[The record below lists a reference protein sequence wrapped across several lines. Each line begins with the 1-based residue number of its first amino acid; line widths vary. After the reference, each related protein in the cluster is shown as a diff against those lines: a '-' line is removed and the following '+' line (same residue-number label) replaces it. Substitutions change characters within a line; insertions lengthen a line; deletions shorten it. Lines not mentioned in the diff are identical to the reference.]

1 VKGRTI
7 TTMHG
12 KPGRM
17 DRDDLNDPPEYGQAH
32 LDQIRAKLEAGQ
44 SLTADETAIA
54 LDAIPSDSPIRQVP
68 E

>member
-1 VKGRTI
+1 
-7 TTMHG
+7 
-12 KPGRM
+12 M

-32 LDQIRAKLEAGQ
+32 LDQIRAKLEAVQ